1 MSKPSYTLGEL
12 AKRLEAECV
21 GDANYDITGL
31 GTLAS
36 AGPGELSF
44 LANPKY
50 QKALETTG
58 AGAVLVAPDMV
69 DSSPCHCLITTNP
82 YLAYAKASH
91 LFAPRLQTETGVH
104 ASAIV
109 ASNVDIHPSASI
121 GAHCTIAEGVKI
133 GAGTILQPGVT
144 VGSDSSIGSDCLIH
158 ANASIYHGVN
168 IGDRVTIHS
177 AAVIGSDGF
186 GFAPSPDRQRGGWF
200 KIAQLGGVS
209 IGNDVEIGAGTTI
222 DRGAL
227 DNTVIGDRVIID
239 NQVQIAH
246 NVEIGENTAIAGCVG
261 IAGSTRIGRNCTFA
275 GGVGLVGHITIAD
288 GVHVTGMT
296 MVTKSITKPGA
307 YSSGTPM
314 MEAAAWRR
322 SAVRFAQ
329 LDKMQRSLSDLKKSL
344 LKKNKQ

>member
-12 AKRLEAECV
+12 AERLDAQCIGDETYKIV
-21 GDANYDITGL
+21 GL
-31 GTLAS
+31 STLAS
-36 AGPGELSF
+36 AGPDQLSF

-50 QKALETTG
+50 QKALETTR
-58 AGAVLVAPDMV
+58 AGAVLVAAEMAE
-69 DSSPCHCLITTNP
+69 SSPAHCLVTSNP

-91 LFAPRLQTETGVH
+91 LFAPNLITNQGV
-104 ASAIV
+104 
-109 ASNVDIHPSASI
+109 HPSAVVAASADIDPSACI

-133 GAGTILQPGVT
+133 AAGVVIQPGV
-144 VGSDSSIGSDCLIH
+144 SIGQDTLISRDCLIH
-158 ANASIYHGVN
+158 ANATIYHGVTL
-168 IGDRVTIHS
+168 GERVIIHS
-177 AAVIGSDGF
+177 GAIIGADGF

-200 KIAQLGGVS
+200 KIAQLGGVR
-209 IGNDVEIGAGTTI
+209 IGDDVEIGAGTTI

-227 DNTVIGDRVIID
+227 DDTIIGDRVIID

-275 GGVGLVGHITIAD
+275 GGVGVVGHITIAD

-296 MVTKSITKPGA
+296 MVTKDITAAGA

-314 MEAAAWRR
+314 METGAWRR

-329 LDKMQRSLSDLKKSL
+329 LDKLHRAVAALKKS
-344 LKKNKQ
+344 K